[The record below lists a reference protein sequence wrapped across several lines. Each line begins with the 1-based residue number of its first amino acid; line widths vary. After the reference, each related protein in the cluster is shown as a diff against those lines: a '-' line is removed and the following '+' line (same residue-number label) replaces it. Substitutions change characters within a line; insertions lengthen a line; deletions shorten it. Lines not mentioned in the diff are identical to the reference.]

1 MASKNKQQGVTNA
14 NLNKAQH
21 MLSVKAPKVYTVS
34 KRKGSTK
41 KRGN

>member
-1 MASKNKQQGVTNA
+1 MAAKKKQQGVTNA

-21 MLSVKAPKVYTVS
+21 MLSVKAPKVYPVS
-34 KRKGSTK
+34 KRKGSVK

>member
-1 MASKNKQQGVTNA
+1 MAAKKKQQGVTDA

-34 KRKGSTK
+34 KRKTAK
-41 KRGN
+41 KNRGN